1 MRSVDFPPP
10 RSRGQT
16 LHTALIAVLIVIG
29 VVFAV
34 LAYRQP
40 IDLLFALYVSIA
52 ALVFFLISVL
62 AYRLYALMRAN
73 YGLDQDKLIL
83 VWGLRVEQI
92 SISDIEWVR
101 PLTTL
106 AKPLPLPVFRL
117 PGSILGVRRHP
128 DLGPVEFLASDER
141 SLLLVATPRRI
152 FAISPES
159 PGDFLQHIQR
169 VIEIG
174 SFSPT
179 LSQSLYPSF
188 IVAQAWESSLVRF
201 LWLVGLFLNI
211 GLLAW
216 VSLTTPSLGS
226 ISLGFLPS
234 GAPRSPVTGLALI
247 LIPIVSAF
255 FYLIGWVAGLVI
267 YRRESQ
273 RSMAHVI
280 WAGGVVSALLSLV
293 AVMLIVTAP
302 LSL

>member
-1 MRSVDFPPP
+1 MSPVDFPPP
-10 RSRGQT
+10 RSRGLT
-16 LHTALIAVLIVIG
+16 LHTTLIVVLVAIG

-40 IDLLFALYVSIA
+40 IDLLFTLYISIA
-52 ALVFFLISVL
+52 VLVFFLISVL
-62 AYRLYALMRAN
+62 AYRLYALRRAN
-73 YGLDQDKLIL
+73 YSLDRDKLIL
-83 VWGLRVEQI
+83 AWGLRVEQI

-106 AKPLPLPVFRL
+106 ARPLPLPVFRL
-117 PGSILGVRRHP
+117 SGSVLGVRRHP

-159 PGDFLQHIQR
+159 PVDFLQYIQR
-169 VIEIG
+169 IIETG
-174 SFSPT
+174 SLSPT

-188 IVAQAWESSLVRF
+188 IVAQAWTSLLVRF
-201 LWLVGLFLNI
+201 LWLAGLFLNI

-216 VSLTTPSLGS
+216 VSLITPSLGP

-234 GAPRSPVTGLALI
+234 GAPRMPVTGLALI
-247 LIPIVSAF
+247 LLPIVSAF
-255 FYLIGWVAGLVI
+255 FYLIGWVVGLVI

-273 RSMAHVI
+273 RSIAHIV
-280 WAGGVVSALLSLV
+280 WTGGVVSSLLFLV
-293 AVMLIVTAP
+293 AVMLIVTTP
-302 LSL
+302 I